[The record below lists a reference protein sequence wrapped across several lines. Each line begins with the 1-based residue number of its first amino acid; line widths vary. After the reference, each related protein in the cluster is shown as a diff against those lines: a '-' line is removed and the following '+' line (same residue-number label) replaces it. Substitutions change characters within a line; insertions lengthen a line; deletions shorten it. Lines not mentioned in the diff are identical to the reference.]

1 MSISFRE
8 ARNKSFDR
16 LGTNGN
22 LLTPFAVML
31 RPDAVSNHAR
41 NPLAQRFLGMLR
53 PAVVAALLIPAPVA
67 LAAGYPERPV
77 RIVVPVAAGGGVD
90 NLARLIGQ
98 HFNTVWGQP
107 FIVDNRPGAG
117 GSLGAEIVG
126 RAAPDGYTLMVS
138 SSSYITNA
146 AIRDVRYD
154 PIRDFQPITKLTTNP
169 YIIVVTPSL
178 PVKSVKDLVALAK
191 AKPDTITYASSGTG
205 GILHMGAELLTALTQ
220 TRMTHVPYKG
230 VADGY
235 PAVISGTV
243 NWMLGSPI
251 SAQPLMKAGRLRGIA
266 VTSEKRLKAL
276 PDLPAI
282 AETVPGY
289 EVSAWFGLLGPAR
302 LPAGILDQLYKEAAR
317 AVTEPAVAARMEAG
331 GTETVGNPPKEFTQ
345 QTKTEFDKWRGLV
358 KKAGLKLQN

>member
-1 MSISFRE
+1 MKRSPGITGQVI
-8 ARNKSFDR
+8 A
-16 LGTNGN
+16 
-22 LLTPFAVML
+22 
-31 RPDAVSNHAR
+31 
-41 NPLAQRFLGMLR
+41 
-53 PAVVAALLIPAPVA
+53 AALLIAPVIA
-67 LAAGYPERPV
+67 IAAQSYPQRPV
-77 RIVVPVAAGGGVD
+77 RIVVPVSAGGGVD
-90 NLARLIGQ
+90 TLARLIGQ
-98 HFNTVWGQP
+98 HFNAVWGQP

-126 RAAPDGYTLMVS
+126 RAAADGYTLMVS

-146 AIRDVRYD
+146 AIREVRYD

-178 PVKSVKDLVALAK
+178 PVKSVNDLIALAK
-191 AKPDTITYASSGTG
+191 AKPDTVTYASSGTG
-205 GILHMGAELLTALTQ
+205 GVLHLGAELLTALTN

-235 PAVISGTV
+235 PAVMSGQV

-282 AETVPGY
+282 GESVPGY
-289 EVSAWFGLLGPAR
+289 EVSAWFGLFGPAR
-302 LPAGILDQLYKEAAR
+302 LPANIVGLLYKEAAK
-317 AVTEPAVAARMEAG
+317 AVTEPTLAARMAAG
-331 GTETVGNPPKEFTQ
+331 GTETVGNPPREFTQ
-345 QTKTEFDKWRGLV
+345 QAKTEYDKWRGLV
-358 KKAGLKLQN
+358 KKAGLKLE